1 MLGFIVFI
9 IKLVIGGVISYI
21 LPSVSK
27 KDISK
32 SDHLKISCIGIFST
46 SIFSVCIQMEPQSS
60 YILSAG
66 AMIFIGLFS
75 YNLSSQMEDV
85 ERILFYG
92 CVVVGLF
99 IGFGY
104 ILQGI
109 ILSFLVYY
117 IISNQSDL
125 FLFLD
130 NNDDDTQDENNN
142 K

>member
-9 IKLVIGGVISYI
+9 IKLIIGGVISYI
-21 LPSVSK
+21 LPSISK
-27 KDISK
+27 RDISK
-32 SDHLKISCIGIFST
+32 IDHIQISCIGIFST
-46 SIFSVCIQMEPQSS
+46 SIFSVCIQIDPQSS
-60 YILSAG
+60 YILSSG
-66 AMIFIGLFS
+66 AMVLIALFS
-75 YNLSSQMEDV
+75 HGLSSNMENLEKV
-85 ERILFYG
+85 LFYS

-117 IISNQSDL
+117 IINNQSDL
-125 FLFLD
+125 FLFL
-130 NNDDDTQDENNN
+130 NNDDTQDENNS